1 MSYLLAPCRAA
12 VLLLAFLLSASLSLA
27 DPATMQLLSLG
38 RMNDAIQLLLN
49 RDDAESLHLL
59 SRAYYATEHFDEAV
73 KSGERA
79 VALRPGDSN
88 FHLWLAR
95 AYGMKAAGANPLL
108 AANLA
113 RKAKAE
119 FERSVQLDPS
129 NTDARSDLSEY
140 YVEAPVF
147 MGGGLDKARD
157 QARQMT
163 KLDVAAS
170 HAVLAQIATREKQ
183 FGEAEGQYQQA
194 IKTAKHP
201 AGYWL
206 QLASFY
212 RSQGRLDDMQ
222 KAVTEAIAEPGK
234 SAATY
239 YDAANL
245 LYQAG
250 RDFPSAIQYLNSY
263 LASGQLV
270 EDAPAFRAHFL
281 LGQIYEKTGHPQA
294 AMSEYQASLALASG
308 FDRARKA
315 LDHLA

>member
-1 MSYLLAPCRAA
+1 MKYLSRYRAA
-12 VLLLAFLLSASLSLA
+12 ALFVVFLVTATVSLA

-95 AYGMKAAGANPLL
+95 AYGMKAAGANPLF

-129 NTDARSDLSEY
+129 NVDARSDLSEY

-147 MGGGLDKARD
+147 MGGGLEKARD
-157 QARQMT
+157 QARQVA

-170 HAVLAQIATREKQ
+170 HAILAQVATREKQ
-183 FGEAEGQYQQA
+183 FGEAESQYQQA
-194 IKTAKHP
+194 IKTARHP

-212 RSQGRLDDMQ
+212 RAQGRLDDMQ
-222 KAVTEAIAEPGK
+222 KAVIAAVQEPSK

-239 YDAANL
+239 YDAASL
-245 LYQAG
+245 LCQTG
-250 RDFPSAIQYLNSY
+250 RDFPAAIQYLNSY

-281 LGQIYEKTGHPQA
+281 LGEIYEKTGHPQT

-315 LDHLA
+315 LDRLA